1 MLAMGVGIDE
11 VWRRMERHAGE
22 TFTQVRGGTFTYAIY
37 GNGLDLDR
45 TNQVLQ
51 RSQIEEAVD
60 RLPLENTSSV
70 HDLRGPS
77 YLYAILM
84 DPRISQEDW

>member
-1 MLAMGVGIDE
+1 MLATGVGIDE
-11 VWRRMERHAGE
+11 VWRRIERHAGE

-45 TNQVLQ
+45 TNQVLP
-51 RSQIEEAVD
+51 RSQIEEAVG
-60 RLPLENTSSV
+60 RLPLKNTSSV